1 MDLLR
6 TVLVNLNSL
15 ESLDMAL
22 INTEA
27 FKAAAGY
34 AKAVASLNDIKELSP
49 LVFLAGV
56 YLALSKGVINE
67 EIVLADDLGEK
78 IQVALKGAGHR
89 LEEVDSPHNNQTFPL
104 DTALK
109 QAIGECQKLNL
120 NDLIL
125 KLAQSANLIIIT
137 SAAGGSEGL
146 EAFFED
152 SIFQTVDRYAK
163 GLSKKF
169 GFDANKPELYA
180 LGALVALNNGDLA
193 QHPAVSAHINAYS
206 REFNAWIVQQGWQDL
221 NDLNDFLGDET
232 VQQISSSHPLHG
244 FSKAR
249 NPLIALL
256 NAGIEKVSQ
265 TRATEC
271 VAYHEA
277 GHAIVSLALRPKVQI
292 EKVTIVPNEQYDGC
306 VFFDDSNPIFKHVF
320 PSTREDFL
328 EDLCVSLA
336 GQAAQLKKYGFN
348 AADIGAQSD
357 FAGATEYA
365 WQYITEFGLDDS
377 FGPVQLGVLSRKY
390 SIKSG
395 WLFDEAQRRLQSL
408 LKEAQQKTEILLAEH
423 WDNVERVVEGLLERK
438 TLDEDEVRAL
448 IFPSK

>member
-1 MDLLR
+1 
-6 TVLVNLNSL
+6 
-15 ESLDMAL
+15 MAL

-27 FKAAAGY
+27 FKLAAGY
-34 AKAVASLNDIKELSP
+34 AKAIASLNDIKELSP

-56 YLALSKGVINE
+56 YLALSKGVFNE
-67 EIVLADDLGEK
+67 EIVLANDLDEK
-78 IQVALKGAGHR
+78 ILTAIKEAGHR
-89 LEEVDSPHNNQTFPL
+89 LDEVDSPHINQTFPI
-104 DTALK
+104 DIVLK

-125 KLAQSANLIIIT
+125 KLAQSANLIVIESTAHGST
-137 SAAGGSEGL
+137 SL
-146 EAFFED
+146 DAFFED
-152 SIFQTVDRYAK
+152 PIFQVIDRYAQ

-169 GFDANKPELYA
+169 GFDENKPELYA
-180 LGALVALNNGDLA
+180 MGALVALNKGDLA
-193 QHPAVSAHINAYS
+193 QQPALSAHINAYA
-206 REFNAWIVQQGWQDL
+206 REFKSWIDHQGWQSLDDL
-221 NDLNDFLGDET
+221 KDFLDIDNN
-232 VQQISSSHPLHG
+232 QQVSASHPLNS

-249 NPLIALL
+249 NPFIALL
-256 NAGIEKVSQ
+256 NAGIENVTQ
-265 TRATEC
+265 IRATEC

-277 GHAIVSLALRPKVQI
+277 GHAIISLALRPKVQI
-292 EKVTIVPNEQYDGC
+292 DKVTIVPNENENYDGC
-306 VFFDDSNPIFKHVF
+306 TFFSNPIYKHLTR
-320 PSTREDFL
+320 TREDIL
-328 EDLCVSLA
+328 EDLCVALA

-423 WDNVERVVEGLLERK
+423 WDNVERVVAGLLERK

-448 IFPSK
+448 ISPNK

>member
-1 MDLLR
+1 
-6 TVLVNLNSL
+6 
-15 ESLDMAL
+15 MAL
-22 INTEA
+22 INTED

-34 AKAVASLNDIKELSP
+34 AKAIASLNDIKELSP

-56 YLALSKGVINE
+56 YLALSKDVINQ
-67 EIVLADDLGEK
+67 EIVLADDLDEK
-78 IQVALKGAGHR
+78 IQVALKEAGHR
-89 LEEVDSPHNNQTFPL
+89 LEEVDSPHINQTFPI

-109 QAIGECQKLNL
+109 QAIGECQKLTL

-125 KLAQSANLIIIT
+125 KLAQSANLIIKT
-137 SAAGGSEGL
+137 GADDSASPQG
-146 EAFFED
+146 FFED

-163 GLSKKF
+163 GLAKKF
-169 GFDANKPELYA
+169 GFDVNKPELYA
-180 LGALVALNNGDLA
+180 LAALVALNKGDLT
-193 QHPAVSAHINAYS
+193 QHPALSAHINAYS
-206 REFNAWIVQQGWQDL
+206 REYNAWIVQQGWQDL
-221 NDLNDFLGDET
+221 NDLKDFLDDET
-232 VQQISSSHPLHG
+232 VQKISSSHPLHG

-265 TRATEC
+265 TREIEC

-292 EKVTIVPNEQYDGC
+292 EKVTIVPNESYDGC

-408 LKEAQQKTEILLAEH
+408 LKEAQQKTEILLVEH
-423 WDNVERVVEGLLERK
+423 WDNVERVVEGLLKHK

-448 IFPSK
+448 IFPNNIL